1 MATEVAPPRPA
12 NLIDVLD
19 HGADSTG
26 RRDSADAFDAAWAA
40 ALAASVRHGDSAR
53 IAIPAGRYFLSRTPH
68 WESPPDSAM
77 RIAIE
82 GDGAAVTTLHCA
94 GSRAGLRIVH
104 TRESQRLR
112 LRGLTLVP
120 NCQAGAGGAAIEFA
134 APELHVTLGQ
144 TAMFEDITVAAV
156 APLFPADA
164 TSFPCTFAGGLKL
177 GTLWNARLSDIRING
192 AAIQTRIALVAT
204 QASGRPDIVHVR
216 DTAGLQPGMAVE
228 GDGIAPDTTV
238 AALGPATLTLSRPA
252 SPGLCAGAQVSLTVP
267 RPIPGSYGVQFTN
280 RCVAIFLTEV
290 SVMYVATAFWQTG
303 YVESPILRACS
314 VAQCGIGW
322 HTDVAAISPDQAVN
336 GRLGLAIELDS
347 SSDWVCLDAALDLA
361 RIGGVR
367 LRHTHLAIRNG
378 GPGLAAVRLTDCE
391 AARIDSCDI
400 DAPNGATALHIRQ
413 ETGGGNF
420 AIVSACR
427 FIAEVAVVC
436 DPGTY
441 ANAVVDAMWLRQ
453 GGVMVASPLVDRDG
467 RNHCTWFSG
476 FGPSVDDG
484 ITATAVGLGVQG
496 LPTWPAPEGSGRLWT
511 SDGALR
517 RG

>member
-1 MATEVAPPRPA
+1 MATQAARPRPA
-12 NLIDVLD
+12 NLVDVLD

-26 RRDSADAFDAAWAA
+26 RRDSADAFEAAWAA
-40 ALAASVRHGDSAR
+40 ALAASARHGDSAR
-53 IAIPAGRYFLSRTPH
+53 IAIPAGLYSLSRTPR
-68 WESPPDSAM
+68 WVSPPDSAM

-94 GSRAGLRIVH
+94 GSEAGLRIVH
-104 TRESQRLR
+104 SRESQRLR

-120 NCQAGAGGAAIEFA
+120 NCRTGSGGAAIEFV

-156 APLFPADA
+156 APLFPVGA

-192 AAIQTRIALVAT
+192 AAMQTRVAVVAT
-204 QASGRPDIVHVR
+204 RASRQPDVVHVR
-216 DTAGLQPGMAVE
+216 ATGGLQPGMAVE

-238 AALGPATLTLSRPA
+238 AAMSATTLTLSRPA
-252 SPGLCAGAQVSLTVP
+252 TRRLRTGACVWLTIP

-280 RCVAIFLTEV
+280 RCVAIFLTEI
-290 SVMYVATAFWQTG
+290 SVMYVGTAFWQTG
-303 YVESPILRACS
+303 YVESPILRTCS
-314 VAQCGIGW
+314 VLQCGIGW
-322 HTDVAAISPDQAVN
+322 HTDVAAIAPDQAVN
-336 GRLGLAIELDS
+336 GRLGLAIELDA
-347 SSDWVCLDAALDLA
+347 SSDWYCLDAALDLT
-361 RIGGVR
+361 RISGVR

-400 DAPNGATALHIRQ
+400 DAPNGAAALHIRQ
-413 ETGGGNF
+413 DTGGGNF

-441 ANAVVDAMWLRQ
+441 ANAVVNAMWLGQ
-453 GGVMVASPLVDRDG
+453 GGVTVASPMVDRDG

-511 SDGALR
+511 GEGALR